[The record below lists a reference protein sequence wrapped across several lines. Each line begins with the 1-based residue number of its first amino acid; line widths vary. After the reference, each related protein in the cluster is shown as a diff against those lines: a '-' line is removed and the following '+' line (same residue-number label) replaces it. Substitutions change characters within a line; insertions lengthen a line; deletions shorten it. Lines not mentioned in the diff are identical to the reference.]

1 MIILEFLGMVL
12 SIIGVIYIA
21 KANNLAIY
29 KANIMF
35 YCSNL
40 LLFTFFLFNGMVAIF
55 LQMSFFFITSI
66 IGIIRLSTNTNRD
79 IKLIIITFIIY
90 LLILLISTYFY
101 NLENF
106 QFKFNTLDVLAALMA
121 MIGAYLLPFDNKNK
135 RNMAYLLF
143 ILADILYVYIGYM
156 NMFYFFMFQ
165 SFLYIFTS
173 SIGIYNNN
181 QLKSDKTN
189 LNLN

>member
-181 QLKSDKTN
+181 KLPRPLLSE
-189 LNLN
+189 